1 MAEGVGQ
8 AEEETVVGHRRE
20 LDRPTGAE
28 AQAPADHYP
37 GDVLARVGI
46 ALAELVRP
54 QDRGVVEHRSIP
66 PRLGRRRETGGEV
79 GHFPGIPRVDPGEL
93 LLRVDVAV
101 GLMGEIVLPLVDPQP
116 LHVGLADG
124 VGVLERDDA
133 GEIGRERRH
142 EQIDLHPAD
151 RRHPVVRLENARLE
165 HRNVVLG
172 NLALGCQVP
181 FEAADE
187 VGVLLEEPPIL
198 RRQRGR
204 HAGEILVK
212 LVEHAPQALAVLHAP
227 VEPGEHLIRI
237 VDRRHRLVGTGVHH
251 PRPGIGPVGDEDAE
265 LERAEPGGGLRA
277 RLEEAGDLLI
287 DRQPARPARRRVAS
301 PLDVA
306 GEEFDAGEQ
315 AADAAHVAIAV
326 AADLVANAFEGEEA
340 ILEGSQ
346 GGEDRPQ
353 CHGLLA
359 FAGRRGER
367 AGGGWPEVLPHRAV
381 RAEDNDEPLPRRRSA
396 CKAGQIAEER
406 RHGRTDPEFPQ
417 QFTASD
423 HRSAPGRMER
433 ERAGRPPPS

>member
-1 MAEGVGQ
+1 M
-8 AEEETVVGHRRE
+8 GHRRE

-151 RRHPVVRLENARLE
+151 RRHPVVRLEDARLE
-165 HRNVVLG
+165 DRDGMPGH
-172 NLALGCQVP
+172 LALGRQFP
-181 FEAADE
+181 LETADE
-187 VGVLLEEPPIL
+187 VGVLLEDPPIL
-198 RRQRGR
+198 GRQRGR

-212 LVEHAPQALAVLHAP
+212 LVEHAPQALAMLHIP
-227 VEPGEHLIRI
+227 VEPGEHLVGV
-237 VDRRHRLVGTGVHH
+237 VDRCHRFVRAGVDH
-251 PRPGIGPVGDEDAE
+251 PCPGVGPVGDEHPE
-265 LERAEPGGGLRA
+265 LERAEARGGLWA
-277 RLEEAGDLLI
+277 RLEESGDLLI
-287 DRQPARPARRRVAS
+287 DRRSARPARRRVAP

-306 GEEFDAGEQ
+306 REELDTGEE
-315 AADAAHVAIAV
+315 AADAAHVAVAV
-326 AADLVANAFEGEEA
+326 AADLVANSLEREEA
-340 ILEGSQ
+340 ILERGQ
-346 GGEDRPQ
+346 RGEDRTQ
-353 CHGLLA
+353 LH
-359 FAGRRGER
+359 RRLGIPFRPGE
-367 AGGGWPEVLPHRAV
+367 
-381 RAEDNDEPLPRRRSA
+381 
-396 CKAGQIAEER
+396 
-406 RHGRTDPEFPQ
+406 
-417 QFTASD
+417 
-423 HRSAPGRMER
+423 
-433 ERAGRPPPS
+433 